1 MQDLAL
7 FRARFIL
14 FARKLQDTCKKILHV
29 QDLAQLAIIL
39 HVLARRFYLGNASL
53 LSSKHSSSSSSSKLS
68 PFSTR
73 IITSSLFHYF
83 S

>member
-29 QDLAQLAIIL
+29 QDLGSACKN
-39 HVLARRFYLGNASL
+39 LARSCKTILPR
-53 LSSKHSSSSSSSKLS
+53 
-68 PFSTR
+68 
-73 IITSSLFHYF
+73 
-83 S
+83 